1 MAKSVCPPFWLE
13 APQILLEQ
21 AVEFFPFTET
31 DRRCT
36 AAALNSFTRF
46 GVYAGLVLA
55 LVRLDVRWLLVGVV
69 FAAFAAAAWLW
80 MGQHGTTREGFN
92 GIKPDSQ
99 SYQTAKGFGVTN
111 AKSTAIEPF
120 DGGYEERIIQSPTRM
135 DIVSNAQL
143 DTAYIPDVIG
153 ADGGL
158 RTEPTAANPYMNL
171 LVSEYSMNP
180 TRPPAASIQSIA
192 ARSEIDQFFDT
203 MFADDPGDVF
213 RKTQSQRMWVTQPV
227 TTVPNDQ
234 DSYQN
239 WLYRVP
245 GRTCKEGNGVV
256 CNFVTD
262 NKIPWREIGP
272 ST

>member
-1 MAKSVCPPFWLE
+1 MSTCPPFWLE
-13 APQILLEQ
+13 DPRILIKQ
-21 AVEFFPFTET
+21 ATEFFPFTEA

-46 GVYAGLVLA
+46 GIYAGLLLA
-55 LVRLDVRWLLVGVV
+55 IVRMDPLWLLVGAV
-69 FAAFAAAAWLW
+69 FAAFAAGAWFW
-80 MGQHGTTREGFN
+80 MGQTGSTREGF
-92 GIKPDSQ
+92 
-99 SYQTAKGFGVTN
+99 GVTKPN
-111 AKSTAIEPF
+111 NQTQSDDKIEPF
-120 DGGYEERIIQSPTRM
+120 DGGYEERYIEKPTRM
-135 DIVSNAQL
+135 DIVDNAQL
-143 DTAYIPDVIG
+143 EDLYVPDVIG
-153 ADGGL
+153 ADGGR
-158 RTEPTAANPYMNL
+158 RTEPTAANPFMNL

-180 TRPPAASIQSIA
+180 TRSPAASIQA
-192 ARSEIDQFFDT
+192 VAVRSEIDQFFGT

-213 RKTQSQRMWVTQPV
+213 GKGQSQRMWVTQPV

-234 DSYQN
+234 ESYQN

-245 GRTCKEGNGVV
+245 GRTCKEGNGAA

>member
-1 MAKSVCPPFWLE
+1 MASVTCPPFWVE
-13 APQILLEQ
+13 QPRILLDQ
-21 AVEFFPFTET
+21 ATEFFPFTEA

-46 GVYAGLVLA
+46 GLYAGLILA
-55 LVRLDVRWLLVGVV
+55 AVRLDLSWLLVGVV
-69 FAAFAAAAWLW
+69 FAGFAVAAWFW
-80 MGQHGTTREGFN
+80 MGQNGSKKEG
-92 GIKPDSQ
+92 
-99 SYQTAKGFGVTN
+99 
-111 AKSTAIEPF
+111 F
-120 DGGYEERIIQSPTRM
+120 DGGYEERYIANPTRM
-135 DIVSNAQL
+135 DIVDEAQL
-143 DTAYIPDVIG
+143 DAAYVPDVIG
-153 ADGGL
+153 ADGGR
-158 RTEPTAANPYMNL
+158 RTEPTAANPFMNL

-180 TRPPAASIQSIA
+180 ERPPAASIQSIA
-192 ARSEIDQFFDT
+192 VRSEIDQFFDT

-213 RKTQSQRMWVTQPV
+213 RSSQSQRMWVTQPV

-245 GRTCKEGNGVV
+245 GRTCKEGNGDV

>member
-1 MAKSVCPPFWLE
+1 MSTCPPFWLDE
-13 APQILLEQ
+13 PRILLAQ
-21 AVEFFPFTET
+21 AAEFFPFTEM

-36 AAALNSFTRF
+36 ASALNSFTRF
-46 GVYAGLVLA
+46 GIYAGLVLA
-55 LVRLDVRWLLVGVV
+55 LVRLNVWWLVVGVV
-69 FAAFAAAAWLW
+69 FAAFAVGAWLW
-80 MGQHGTTREGFN
+80 MGLHGATREGFGETKPN
-92 GIKPDSQ
+92 SPLNPTNSLGGIRP
-99 SYQTAKGFGVTN
+99 FVHEN
-111 AKSTAIEPF
+111 F
-120 DGGYEERIIQSPTRM
+120 DGGYEERYIERPTRM
-135 DIVSNAQL
+135 DIVDESQL
-143 DTAYIPDVIG
+143 DAAYVPDVIG
-153 ADGGL
+153 ASGGF
-158 RTEPTAANPYMNL
+158 RTEPTAANPFMNL

-180 TRPPAASIQSIA
+180 TRPPASAIQSVA
-192 ARSEIDQFFDT
+192 VRSEIDQFFET

-213 RKTQSQRMWVTQPV
+213 RSSQSQRMWVTQPI

-245 GRTCKEGNGVV
+245 GRTCKEGNGTV

>member
-1 MAKSVCPPFWLE
+1 MATRACPPFWLE
-13 APQILLEQ
+13 TPWILLEQ
-21 AVEFFPFTET
+21 AAEFFPFTET

-46 GVYAGLVLA
+46 GIYAGLVLA
-55 LVRLDVRWLLVGVV
+55 IVRLDIRWLLVGAV
-69 FAAFAAAAWLW
+69 FAAFAAGAWLW
-80 MGQHGTTREGFN
+80 MGMHGTTREGFN
-92 GIKPDSQ
+92 ANGL
-99 SYQTAKGFGVTN
+99 SYQVDEG
-111 AKSTAIEPF
+111 F
-120 DGGYEERIIQSPTRM
+120 DGGYEKRIIQNPTRM
-135 DIVSNAQL
+135 NVVSNVQL
-143 DTAYIPDVIG
+143 DTDYVPDVIG
-153 ADGGL
+153 TDGNL
-158 RTEPTAANPYMNL
+158 RTEPTAANPFMNL

-180 TRPPAASIQSIA
+180 TRPPAASIQSVA
-192 ARSEIDQFFDT
+192 VRSDIDQFFDT

-213 RKTQSQRMWVTQPV
+213 RRTQSQRMWVAQPV
-227 TTVPNDQ
+227 STVPNDQ

-245 GRTCKEGNGVV
+245 GRTCKEGNGSV

>member
-1 MAKSVCPPFWLE
+1 MASVTCPPFWVE
-13 APQILLEQ
+13 QPRILLDQ
-21 AVEFFPFTET
+21 ATEFFPFTEA

-46 GVYAGLVLA
+46 GLYAGLILA
-55 LVRLDVRWLLVGVV
+55 AVRLDLSWLLVGVV
-69 FAAFAAAAWLW
+69 FATFAAGAWFW
-80 MGQHGTTREGFN
+80 MGQHGTTREGF
-92 GIKPDSQ
+92 
-99 SYQTAKGFGVTN
+99 
-111 AKSTAIEPF
+111 
-120 DGGYEERIIQSPTRM
+120 DGGYEERYIEKPTRM
-135 DIVSNAQL
+135 DIVDEAQL
-143 DTAYIPDVIG
+143 DSAYVPDVIG
-153 ADGGL
+153 ADGGR
-158 RTEPTAANPYMNL
+158 RTEPTAANPFMNL
-171 LVSEYSMNP
+171 LVSEISMDP
-180 TRPPAASIQSIA
+180 SRPPAAAIQSVA
-192 ARSEIDQFFDT
+192 VRSEIDQFFDT

-213 RKTQSQRMWVTQPV
+213 RSSQSQRMWVTQPV

-245 GRTCKEGNGVV
+245 GRTCKEGNGDV